1 MDHVEAEAG
10 PSRAPTVPVLP
21 CSGPLSLKMRID
33 GLIYLGHLGAGGV
46 SVNGEPG
53 TLEGMPGKP
62 RKAGARELVN
72 DLQFKGGLKGPSRIN

>member
-1 MDHVEAEAG
+1 M
-10 PSRAPTVPVLP
+10 SRRRPGHQCAFSSSAARCRAAQAQL
-21 CSGPLSLKMRID
+21 GHD
-33 GLIYLGHLGAGGV
+33 WADLGHLAAGGV